1 MTAENN
7 MRKRLFWFISCFL
20 FLAVVPSQAQE
31 EEEFFEEEFGEEFLD
46 EEGFLDE
53 EDSFLEGEEFG
64 EEEFFE
70 EGDQLDD
77 EDLSGFDEDFG
88 GFDEELDE
96 SFEEDF
102 EGDTR
107 VGYTIMVSGGM
118 PTFRN
123 STLLPW
129 LGSFNGRIGVDLPF
143 YLSLG
148 PIGFR
153 VGGEVVF
160 YGFAYDE
167 TGLEVQDKE
176 VLPLEGQ
183 FGGVGFF
190 GIVTIPSGP
199 ANLRFGAG
207 LLGTSPAYMAVQSLG
222 FAVSDI
228 MDFRLG
234 VRATA
239 AYNVPDG
246 LTTTGT
252 HMSWVDAFM
261 ALGLTF

>member
-1 MTAENN
+1 MTGTRD
-7 MRKRLFWFISCFL
+7 MRKSILWFISLFL
-20 FLAVVPSQAQE
+20 FLAVVPCQAQE
-31 EEEFFEEEFGEEFLD
+31 EEEFFEEEFDEEFLDEDFLD
-46 EEGFLDE
+46 EEGFMDE
-53 EDSFLEGEEFG
+53 EDAFLEGEEFG
-64 EEEFFE
+64 EDEFFE
-70 EGDQLDD
+70 EEGDI
-77 EDLSGFDEDFG
+77 GDEDFG
-88 GFDEELDE
+88 GFDEEMGEL
-96 SFEEDF
+96 FEEDF

-129 LGSFNGRIGVDLPF
+129 LGSPNGRIGVDLPF

-153 VGGEVVF
+153 VGAEVGF

-167 TGLEVQDKE
+167 TGLDVQDKK

-207 LLGTSPAYMAVQSLG
+207 MLGTSPAYMAVQSLG
-222 FAVSDI
+222 FAVGDI
-228 MDFRLG
+228 MDLRLG

-246 LTTTGT
+246 LTTAGT
-252 HMSWVDAFM
+252 HMSWVDAFI
-261 ALGLTF
+261 AFGVTF

>member
-1 MTAENN
+1 MSGERY
-7 MRKRLFWFISCFL
+7 MRKSILWFISCVL
-20 FLAVVPSQAQE
+20 FFAVVPCQAQE

-46 EEGFLDE
+46 EEFLDEEGFMDE

-64 EEEFFE
+64 EDELLDEE
-70 EGDQLDD
+70 DQL
-77 EDLSGFDEDFG
+77 GDEDFG
-88 GFDEELDE
+88 GFDEEMGEPL
-96 SFEEDF
+96 EEDF

-107 VGYTIMVSGGM
+107 LGYTIMVSGGM

-129 LGSFNGRIGVDLPF
+129 LGSPNGRIGVDLPYYF
-143 YLSLG
+143 SLG

-153 VGGEVVF
+153 VGAEVGM

-167 TGLEVQDKE
+167 TGLEVQDKK

-207 LLGTSPAYMAVQSLG
+207 MLGTSPAYMAVQSLG
-222 FAVSDI
+222 VAVGDI
-228 MDFRLG
+228 MDLRFG
-234 VRATA
+234 VRAIA

-261 ALGLTF
+261 AMGFTF